1 MKPIIVSEKVISNR
15 LRFMRIL
22 CLVSLLVTA
31 MYWYVRIDVVR
42 NGIRGEGVVVDTDR
56 CVNETCSGRR
66 RSYPIVSYATGNVV
80 HTFKSTT
87 MLEIPVYMKGD
98 VVPLLVSS
106 DGNRAH
112 INTFLRLWSAPILW
126 TLIFGFTFTTY
137 ILMYKRR
144 VNF

>member
-22 CLVSLLVTA
+22 CLVSLLVTVV
-31 MYWYVRIDVVR
+31 YWYARIDVVR
-42 NGIRGEGVVVDTDR
+42 NSIRGEGVVVDTER

-66 RSYPIVSYATGNVV
+66 RSYPVVSYATGNVV

-87 MLEIPVYMKGD
+87 MLEIPVYMQGD
-98 VVPLLVSS
+98 VVPILVSS

-112 INTFLRLWSAPILW
+112 INTFLRLWGAPILW
-126 TLIFGFTFTTY
+126 TLIFGFTLTMY
-137 ILMYKRR
+137 ILMHKRR

>member
-22 CLVSLLVTA
+22 CLVSLLVTVV
-31 MYWYVRIDVVR
+31 YWYARIDVVR
-42 NGIRGEGVVVDTDR
+42 NSIRGEGVVVDTER

-66 RSYPIVSYATGNVV
+66 RSYPVVSYATGNVV

-87 MLEIPVYMKGD
+87 MLEIPVYMQGD
-98 VVPLLVSS
+98 VVPILVSS

-112 INTFLRLWSAPILW
+112 INTVLRL
-126 TLIFGFTFTTY
+126 
-137 ILMYKRR
+137 
-144 VNF
+144 